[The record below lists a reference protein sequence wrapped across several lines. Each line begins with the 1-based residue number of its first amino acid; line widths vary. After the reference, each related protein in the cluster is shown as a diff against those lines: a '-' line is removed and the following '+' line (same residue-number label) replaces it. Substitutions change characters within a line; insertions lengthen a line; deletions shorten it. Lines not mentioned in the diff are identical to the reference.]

1 MIGGKG
7 KNRYEYFNIGTGRGR
22 SVLELVSLFERAT
35 GVRVPYKIVGRR
47 AGDIEKIWADTSYAN
62 RELGWKAERSIE
74 DTLRSAWAWEKRLRG
89 IE

>member
-1 MIGGKG
+1 M
-7 KNRYEYFNIGTGRGR
+7 GTGRGR
-22 SVLELVSLFERAT
+22 SVIELVETFEKVT
-35 GVRVPYKIVGRR
+35 GVEVPHKIVGRR